1 MIAVDSLVL
10 ELEHITSSLLNA
22 IEQDDLVLALKLV
35 DSRQQV
41 IDQLLVLSVPGGLNS
56 DIKSLVDNLLTIDAD
71 IRQYLEEQKLDVETQ
86 LTRLNCANKA
96 VKKYIN
102 VSEE

>member
-1 MIAVDSLVL
+1 MITVDSLAL
-10 ELEHITSSLLNA
+10 ELENVTNLLFNA
-22 IEQDDLVLALKLV
+22 IEQDDLVLALELADYRQQLIDQMLVLFVPSASNTDLKNLV
-35 DSRQQV
+35 D
-41 IDQLLVLSVPGGLNS
+41 
-56 DIKSLVDNLLTIDAD
+56 KLLTIDAD
-71 IRQYLEEQKLDVETQ
+71 ISQYLQEQKFEVETL

>member
-1 MIAVDSLVL
+1 MHELSVAESIIDLIFSSVDSKYLNRVTKVNLKFGELNNINRDSL
-10 ELEHITSSLLNA
+10 EFGYSCL
-22 IEQDDLVLALKLV
+22 IE
-35 DSRQQV
+35 
-41 IDQLLVLSVPGGLNS
+41 NS
-56 DIKSLVDNLLTIDAD
+56 DLKSLVDNLLTIDAD